1 MEQNETSES
10 PVPGNKLPSC
20 RGLFTMKEMNLH
32 KFDVYLPWL
41 VIVFSIT
48 GLLIGRFSTEFGPSL
63 EWWIPYGLFLM
74 ILPSM
79 IMVDLSEIA
88 HALKDK
94 KKCLI
99 SSFFNYC
106 INPFVVLLLA
116 RLFLSYN
123 EDLYTGWI
131 LVGIAPD
138 IDLLLLW
145 TFLARGNN
153 SLSIMLVA
161 INALLSIFMVPL
173 FIHLFLG
180 SHVSYDPL
188 LVFRSILIYLILPLI
203 IGVALRRMLNSK
215 LGAEGL
221 RAAEPYLFIT
231 RNFGMI
237 STLIVLFA
245 LKGHIILDNPGWV
258 LLMALPISIFLCFT
272 FSMVFLT
279 SRFFRF
285 NYEDSVAIAFN
296 GTGRNYELST
306 AIALLAFGPNVAVAT
321 IIYPLIDIH
330 VMFFIVGR
338 VRKYGGTALVVDR
351 VPARL
356 GYPVLRFF
364 HAIRQGIATRER
376 SWKDARDLAD
386 VSLRM
391 DRPDLAMEHYTA
403 FASEHPSDP
412 AADLEMAKLHE
423 RLCDSD
429 GALRH
434 LYRSID
440 AQPDNGEIHFRIG
453 KLLFERREYA
463 EALPYFVKAASLG
476 YQAPDAYQLAG
487 SAQNKLGKIDEAIM
501 SYLKAAAL
509 DSSCR
514 GECYRML
521 ALLHEKSGRMDE
533 AVRYYKWAIKDS
545 RGRTTG

>member
-1 MEQNETSES
+1 
-10 PVPGNKLPSC
+10 
-20 RGLFTMKEMNLH
+20 MKELNLQ
-32 KFDVYLPWL
+32 KFEVYLPWL
-41 VIVFSIT
+41 VIVFSII
-48 GLLIGRFSTEFGPSL
+48 GLLIGRFHEEFGSSL

-74 ILPSM
+74 IFPSIM
-79 IMVDLSEIA
+79 MVDLSKISQ
-88 HALKDK
+88 ALQDK
-94 KKCLI
+94 KKCLL

-116 RLFLSYN
+116 RIFLSYN

-131 LVGIAPD
+131 LVGVAPD
-138 IDLLLLW
+138 IDLLLFW

-161 INALLSIFMVPL
+161 INALLSVFMVPL

-188 LVFRSILIYLILPLI
+188 LVFRSVLIYLILPLV
-203 IGVALRRMLNSK
+203 IGIVLRRMLTNR
-215 LGAEGL
+215 LGARGL
-221 RAAEPYLFIT
+221 QAAKPYLFIT
-231 RNFGMI
+231 RNCGMI
-237 STLIVLFA
+237 STLIILFA

-258 LLMALPISIFLCFT
+258 LLMALPIGIFLCFT

-306 AIALLAFGPNVAVAT
+306 AIALSAFGPNVAVAT

-330 VMFFIVGR
+330 VMFFIVGK
-338 VRKYGGTALVVDR
+338 VKQYGGTAFVEDR

-364 HAIRQGIATRER
+364 QAIRQGIGTSGR
-376 SWKDARDLAD
+376 SWKEASDLAD
-386 VSLRM
+386 LSLRM
-391 DRPDLAMEHYTA
+391 DRPDLAMEHYAA

-423 RLCDSD
+423 RLRDSD
-429 GALRH
+429 SALRH
-434 LYRSID
+434 LYRSLD
-440 AQPDNGEIHFRIG
+440 AQPGNGEVHFRIG
-453 KLLFERREYA
+453 KLLLERREYA
-463 EALPYFVKAASLG
+463 AALPFFVEAASLG
-476 YQAPDAYQLAG
+476 HQAAHACQLAG
-487 SAQNKLGKIDEAIM
+487 SAQHELGNIDEAIL

-509 DSSCR
+509 DPSR
-514 GECYRML
+514 REGCYRML
-521 ALLHEKSGRMDE
+521 ALLHEKTGRLDE
-533 AVRYYKWAIKDS
+533 AVRYYKKAIKDS
-545 RGRTTG
+545 RGRTAEKAT

>member
-1 MEQNETSES
+1 
-10 PVPGNKLPSC
+10 
-20 RGLFTMKEMNLH
+20 MKELNLR

-41 VIVFSIT
+41 VIVFSVT
-48 GLLIGRFSTEFGPSL
+48 GLLIGRFNTELGPSL

-74 ILPSM
+74 IFPSM
-79 IMVDLSEIA
+79 MMVDLSEIA
-88 HALKDK
+88 HALRDK
-94 KKCLI
+94 KKCLL
-99 SSFFNYC
+99 SSFFNYF

-116 RLFLSYN
+116 RLFLSSN
-123 EDLYTGWI
+123 ESLYAGWI

-180 SHVSYDPL
+180 SHVSYDPI
-188 LVFRSILIYLILPLI
+188 LVFRSILIYLFVPLV
-203 IGVALRRMLNSK
+203 IGLTLRRMLTNK
-215 LGAEGL
+215 LGAGGL

-237 STLIVLFA
+237 STLIILFA

-285 NYEDSVAIAFN
+285 SYEDSVAIAFN

-306 AIALLAFGPNVAVAT
+306 AIALSAFGPNVAVAT
-321 IIYPLIDIH
+321 IIYPLIDIN
-330 VMFFIVGR
+330 VMFFIVGK
-338 VRKYGGTALVVDR
+338 VRKYGRTAQVEDR

-356 GYPVLRFF
+356 GYPVLRLFR
-364 HAIRQGIATRER
+364 AIRQGIVTRER
-376 SWKDARDLAD
+376 SWKEACDLAD
-386 VSLRM
+386 LSLRM
-391 DRPDLAMEHYTA
+391 DRADLALEHYAA
-403 FASEHPSDP
+403 FAREHPSNP
-412 AADLEMAKLHE
+412 AADLEMAKLHV
-423 RLCDSD
+423 RLHDIDS
-429 GALRH
+429 ALRH
-434 LYRSID
+434 LYRSLD
-440 AQPDNGEIHFRIG
+440 AQPSNGEIHFRIG
-453 KLLFERREYA
+453 KLLFERREYVA
-463 EALPYFVKAASLG
+463 ALPFFTKAASLG
-476 YQAPDAYQLAG
+476 YKAADAWQLAG
-487 SAQNKLGKIDEAIM
+487 SVQHGLGKIDEAIV

-509 DSSCR
+509 DPSCK
-514 GECYRML
+514 GECYRIL
-521 ALLHEKSGRMDE
+521 AQLHEKTGRMEE
-533 AVRYYKWAIKDS
+533 ALFYYKRAMKDS
-545 RGRTTG
+545 RGRTA

>member
-1 MEQNETSES
+1 
-10 PVPGNKLPSC
+10 
-20 RGLFTMKEMNLH
+20 MKEMNLP

-41 VIVFSIT
+41 VIALSIT
-48 GLLIGRFSTEFGPSL
+48 GLLIGRFNTEFGQSL
-63 EWWIPYGLFLM
+63 QWWIPYGLFLM

-79 IMVDLSEIA
+79 MMVDLSEIA

-94 KKCLI
+94 KKCLL

-106 INPFVVLLLA
+106 VNPFVVLLLA

-161 INALLSIFMVPL
+161 VNALLSIFMVPL

-180 SHVSYDPL
+180 SHVAYDPL
-188 LVFRSILIYLILPLI
+188 LVFHSIIIYLILPFI
-203 IGVALRRMLNSK
+203 IGLVLRKMLTSK
-215 LGAEGL
+215 LGSRGL
-221 RAAEPYLFIT
+221 QAAEPYLFIT

-237 STLIVLFA
+237 STLVILFA

-258 LLMALPISIFLCFT
+258 LLMALPICIFLCFT

-306 AIALLAFGPNVAVAT
+306 AIALSAFGPNVAVGT
-321 IIYPLIDIH
+321 IIYPLIDIN
-330 VMFFIVGR
+330 VMFFIVGK
-338 VRKYGGTALVVDR
+338 VRKYGRTTLIEDR
-351 VPARL
+351 MPATL
-356 GYPVLRFF
+356 GYRVLRFF
-364 HAIRQGIATRER
+364 HRIRPGIVTRER
-376 SWKDARDLAD
+376 SWKEARDLAD
-386 VSLRM
+386 LSLRM
-391 DRPDLAMEHYTA
+391 DHPDLAMAHYTA
-403 FASEHPSDP
+403 FANKYPSDP

-423 RLCDSD
+423 WLHDNNS
-429 GALRH
+429 ALRH
-434 LYRSID
+434 LYRSLD
-440 AQPDNGEIHFRIG
+440 AQPNNGEIHFRMG
-453 KLLFERREYA
+453 KLFFEKREYVA
-463 EALPYFVKAASLG
+463 ALPCLLKAASFG
-476 YQAPDAYQLAG
+476 HQAADAYQLAG
-487 SAQNKLGKIDEAIM
+487 SAQYELGKIDEAIVN
-501 SYLKAAAL
+501 YLKAAAI
-509 DSSCR
+509 DDSCR
-514 GECYRML
+514 GKCYQML
-521 ALLHEKSGRMDE
+521 ARLHEETGRMDE
-533 AVRYYKWAIKDS
+533 AVLYYKWAIKGS
-545 RGRTTG
+545 PGRTAGRES

>member
-1 MEQNETSES
+1 MRELNLQKSEA
-10 PVPGNKLPSC
+10 
-20 RGLFTMKEMNLH
+20 
-32 KFDVYLPWL
+32 YLPWL
-41 VIVFSIT
+41 VIAFSIT
-48 GLLIGRFSTEFGPSL
+48 GLLIGRFNTEFGPSL

-74 ILPSM
+74 IFPSM
-79 IMVDLSEIA
+79 MVVDLSEIA

-94 KKCLI
+94 KKCLL

-106 INPFVVLLLA
+106 INPFIVLLLA

-123 EDLYTGWI
+123 KDLYTGWI

-153 SLSIMLVA
+153 SLSIMLVT

-188 LVFRSILIYLILPLI
+188 LVFRSILIYLILPLV
-203 IGVALRRMLNSK
+203 IGIALRRMLTNT
-215 LGAEGL
+215 LGARGL

-237 STLIVLFA
+237 STLIILFA

-258 LLMALPISIFLCFT
+258 LLMALPICIFLCFT

-306 AIALLAFGPNVAVAT
+306 AIALSAFGPNVAVAT
-321 IIYPLIDIH
+321 IIYPLIDIN
-330 VMFFIVGR
+330 VMFFIVGKVKR
-338 VRKYGGTALVVDR
+338 YGRTALVADR
-351 VPARL
+351 APARL
-356 GYPVLRFF
+356 GYPLLRFF
-364 HAIRQGIATRER
+364 HAIRQGISTSGR
-376 SWKDARDLAD
+376 SWKEASDLAD
-386 VSLRM
+386 ISLRM

-423 RLCDSD
+423 RLRDSD
-429 GALRH
+429 SALRH
-434 LYRSID
+434 LYRSLD
-440 AQPDNGEIHFRIG
+440 AQPGNGEIHFRIG
-453 KLLFERREYA
+453 KLLLERRDYA
-463 EALPYFVKAASLG
+463 AALPFFVKAGSLG
-476 YQAPDAYQLAG
+476 YQAAHAYQLAG
-487 SAQNKLGKIDEAIM
+487 SAQYELGRIDEAIV

-509 DSSCR
+509 DPSRREC
-514 GECYRML
+514 CYRLL
-521 ALLHEKSGRMDE
+521 ALLHEKTGRMDD
-533 AVRYYKWAIKDS
+533 AVDYYKRATKES
-545 RGRTTG
+545 RGRTAGKAT

>member
-1 MEQNETSES
+1 MKEQNLQKSE
-10 PVPGNKLPSC
+10 
-20 RGLFTMKEMNLH
+20 
-32 KFDVYLPWL
+32 VYLPWL
-41 VIVFSIT
+41 VIVFSII
-48 GLLIGRFSTEFGPSL
+48 GLLIGRLHEGFGPSL

-74 ILPSM
+74 IFPSM
-79 IMVDLSEIA
+79 VMVDFSEIA
-88 HALKDK
+88 HAFKDK
-94 KKCLI
+94 KKCLL

-116 RLFLSYN
+116 RLFLSHN

-161 INALLSIFMVPL
+161 VNALLSVFMVPL

-180 SHVSYDPL
+180 SHASYDPL
-188 LVFRSILIYLILPLI
+188 LVFRSVLLYLILPLV
-203 IGVALRRMLNSK
+203 IGVVLRRMLTNT
-215 LGAEGL
+215 LGARGL

-245 LKGHIILDNPGWV
+245 VKGRIILDNPGWV
-258 LLMALPISIFLCFT
+258 LLMALPIGIFLCFT

-306 AIALLAFGPNVAVAT
+306 AIALSAFGPNVAVAT

-330 VMFFIVGR
+330 VMFFIVGK
-338 VRKYGGTALVVDR
+338 VKQYGRTALVEDR
-351 VPARL
+351 APARI
-356 GYPVLRFF
+356 GYPLLRFF
-364 HAIRQGIATRER
+364 HAIRQGISTSGR
-376 SWKDARDLAD
+376 SWKEASDLAD
-386 VSLRM
+386 LSLRM
-391 DRPDLAMEHYTA
+391 DRPDLAMEHYAA
-403 FASEHPSDP
+403 FAGKHPLDP

-423 RLCDSD
+423 RLHDSD
-429 GALRH
+429 SALRH
-434 LYRSID
+434 LYRSLD
-440 AQPDNGEIHFRIG
+440 AQPGNGEIHFRIG
-453 KLLFERREYA
+453 KLLLERRDYA
-463 EALPYFVKAASLG
+463 AALPFFVKAASFG
-476 YQAPDAYQLAG
+476 HQAAYAYQLAG
-487 SAQNKLGKIDEAIM
+487 SAQHELGNIDEAIV

-509 DSSCR
+509 DPSRREC
-514 GECYRML
+514 CYRML
-521 ALLHEKSGRMDE
+521 ALLHEKIGRMDE
-533 AVRYYKWAIKDS
+533 AVRYYKKAIKDS
-545 RGRTTG
+545 RGRTGEKAA

>member
-1 MEQNETSES
+1 
-10 PVPGNKLPSC
+10 
-20 RGLFTMKEMNLH
+20 MKETNLH

-41 VIVFSIT
+41 VIIFSIA
-48 GLLIGRFSTEFGPSL
+48 GLLIGRFNADFGPSL

-74 ILPSM
+74 IFPSM

-88 HALKDK
+88 HAFKDK
-94 KKCLI
+94 KKCLL

-123 EDLYTGWI
+123 QDLYTGWI

-153 SLSIMLVA
+153 SLSIMLVT
-161 INALLSIFMVPL
+161 INAVLSIFMVPM

-188 LVFRSILIYLILPLI
+188 LVFRSILIYLILPLV
-203 IGVALRRMLNSK
+203 IGVALRKVLNFKFGS
-215 LGAEGL
+215 AGL

-237 STLIVLFA
+237 STLIILFA
-245 LKGHIILDNPGWV
+245 LKGHVIIDNPGWV
-258 LLMALPISIFLCFT
+258 LLMALPIAIFLCFT
-272 FSMVFLT
+272 FSLVFLT
-279 SRFFRF
+279 SRFFKF

-306 AIALLAFGPNVAVAT
+306 AIALSAFGPNVAVAT

-330 VMFFIVGR
+330 VMFFIVGK
-338 VRKYGGTALVVDR
+338 VQKYGRTAFMEDR
-351 VPARL
+351 LPARL

-364 HAIRQGIATRER
+364 HAIRQGATTRER
-376 SWKDARDLAD
+376 SWKEAHNLAD

-391 DRPDLAMEHYTA
+391 ERPDLAMEHYTA
-403 FASEHPSDP
+403 FAGEHPSDP
-412 AADLEMAKLHE
+412 VADLEMAKLHE
-423 RLCDSD
+423 RLNDNDS
-429 GALRH
+429 ALRR
-434 LYRSID
+434 LYGSLD
-440 AQPDNGEIHFRIG
+440 AQPNNGEIHFRVG
-453 KLLFERREYA
+453 KLLFDKQEYA
-463 EALPYFVKAASLG
+463 SSLPYLAKAASLG
-476 YQAPDAYQLAG
+476 HQAAAACQLAG
-487 SAQNKLGKIDEAIM
+487 SAQHELGKTDDAIV
-501 SYLKAAAL
+501 SYLKAASL

-514 GECYRML
+514 SECYRML
-521 ALLHEKSGRMDE
+521 ALLHEKTGRMDE
-533 AVRYYKWAIKDS
+533 ALIYYKLAIKGS
-545 RGRTTG
+545 H

>member
-1 MEQNETSES
+1 
-10 PVPGNKLPSC
+10 
-20 RGLFTMKEMNLH
+20 MKETNQPKL
-32 KFDVYLPWL
+32 DVYLPWL

-79 IMVDLSEIA
+79 IMVDLTEIA

-94 KKCLI
+94 KKCLL

-116 RLFLSYN
+116 RLFLSHN
-123 EDLYTGWI
+123 ENLYTGWI

-161 INALLSIFMVPL
+161 INALLSVFTVPL

-180 SHVSYDPL
+180 SNVSYDQL

-203 IGVALRRMLNSK
+203 IGVALRRMLTSK
-215 LGAEGL
+215 LGERGL
-221 RAAEPYLFIT
+221 RAAKPYLFVT

-306 AIALLAFGPNVAVAT
+306 AIALSAFGPNVAVAT
-321 IIYPLIDIH
+321 IIYPLIDIN
-330 VMFFIVGR
+330 VMFFIVGK
-338 VRKYGGTALVVDR
+338 VRKCGETALAEDR

-364 HAIRQGIATRER
+364 HAIRQGISTRER
-376 SWKDARDLAD
+376 SWKDACDLAD

-412 AADLEMAKLHE
+412 AANLEIAKLHE
-423 RLCDSD
+423 RLRDNDS
-429 GALRH
+429 ALRH
-434 LYRSID
+434 LYRSLD
-440 AQPDNGEIHFRIG
+440 AQPNNGEIHFRIG
-453 KLLFERREYA
+453 KLLFERQEYA
-463 EALPYFVKAASLG
+463 EALPHVIKAASLRH
-476 YQAPDAYQLAG
+476 QAADAYQLAG
-487 SAQNKLGKIDEAIM
+487 SAQHELGKIDEAIVC
-501 SYLKAAAL
+501 YLKAVAL
-509 DSSCR
+509 DSSCK
-514 GECYRML
+514 GKCYRIL
-521 ALLHEKSGRMDE
+521 ALLHEKTGRMDE
-533 AVRYYKWAIKDS
+533 AALYYKWAIKDS
-545 RGRTTG
+545 RGKMAGKAS

>member
-1 MEQNETSES
+1 
-10 PVPGNKLPSC
+10 
-20 RGLFTMKEMNLH
+20 MKELNLQ
-32 KFDVYLPWL
+32 KFEVYLPWL
-41 VIVFSIT
+41 VIVFSII
-48 GLLIGRFSTEFGPSL
+48 GLLIGRFHEEFGSSL

-74 ILPSM
+74 IFPSIM
-79 IMVDLSEIA
+79 MVDLSKISQ
-88 HALKDK
+88 ALQDK
-94 KKCLI
+94 KKCLL

-116 RLFLSYN
+116 RIFLSYN

-131 LVGIAPD
+131 LVGVAPD
-138 IDLLLLW
+138 IDLLLFW

-161 INALLSIFMVPL
+161 INALLSVFMVPL

-188 LVFRSILIYLILPLI
+188 LVFRSVLIYLILPLV
-203 IGVALRRMLNSK
+203 IGIVLRRMLTNR
-215 LGAEGL
+215 LGARGL
-221 RAAEPYLFIT
+221 QAAKPYLFIT

-258 LLMALPISIFLCFT
+258 LLMALPIGIFLCFT

-306 AIALLAFGPNVAVAT
+306 AIALSAFGPNVAVAT

-330 VMFFIVGR
+330 VMFFIVGK
-338 VRKYGGTALVVDR
+338 VKQYGGTAFVEDR

-364 HAIRQGIATRER
+364 QAIRQGIGTSGR
-376 SWKDARDLAD
+376 SWKEASDLAD
-386 VSLRM
+386 LSLRM
-391 DRPDLAMEHYTA
+391 DRPDLAMEHYAA

-423 RLCDSD
+423 RLRDSD
-429 GALRH
+429 SALRH
-434 LYRSID
+434 LYRSLD
-440 AQPDNGEIHFRIG
+440 AQPGNGEVHFRIG
-453 KLLFERREYA
+453 KLLLERREYA
-463 EALPYFVKAASLG
+463 AALPFFVEAASLG
-476 YQAPDAYQLAG
+476 HQAAHACQLAG
-487 SAQNKLGKIDEAIM
+487 SAQHELGNIDEAIL

-509 DSSCR
+509 DPSR
-514 GECYRML
+514 REGCYRML
-521 ALLHEKSGRMDE
+521 ALLHEKTGRLDE
-533 AVRYYKWAIKDS
+533 AVRYYKKAIKDS
-545 RGRTTG
+545 RGRTAEKAT